1 MSNNK
6 PIIAITHGDINGISY
21 EVILKTLAEPR
32 VYEEFTPVIYGSS
45 KAAGFYKKL
54 LDIQGINLNVINSID
69 DINTRKIN
77 MISCADEDLKVE
89 VGYATPE
96 AGKAALQAL
105 KLAVIDLKNAKI
117 DALVTA
123 PINKKSMQHDNFNF
137 PGHTEYLES
146 EFGTG
151 KPALMLMINDIMR
164 VAVVTGH
171 IPLNEVSAKLSTE
184 IIIEKLQTFN
194 EALKK
199 DFNVIRPRIAILG
212 LNPHAGEEGMLG
224 EEEEKIISPAIQKA
238 NEAGMICTGPYA
250 ADGFFGS
257 GHFNKFDGVLA
268 MYHDQ
273 GLIPF
278 KTASME
284 SGVNYTAGLSIIRT
298 SPAHGT
304 AYSIAGQ
311 NKASEESFR
320 QALFMAYDALIT
332 RRRNLELAANPLKV
346 EEKKGSRIA

>member
-1 MSNNK
+1 MLNDK
-6 PIIAITHGDINGISY
+6 PVIAITHGDINGISY

-45 KAAGFYKKL
+45 KVAGFYRKL
-54 LDIQGINLNVINSID
+54 LDIQGINLNVVNSID
-69 DINTRKIN
+69 EINPRKIN
-77 MISCADEDLKVE
+77 IISCTDEELKVE
-89 VGYATPE
+89 VGVASAE

-105 KLAVIDLKNAKI
+105 KLAANDLKQGKA

-123 PINKKSMQHDNFNF
+123 PINKKSIQHESFAF
-137 PGHTEYLES
+137 PGHTEFLES
-146 EFGTG
+146 EFGTE

-171 IPLNEVSAKLSTE
+171 IPVSEIPAKLSTE
-184 IIIEKLQTFN
+184 LILDKLHTFN

-199 DFNVIRPRIAILG
+199 DFNVIRPRIALLG

-224 EEEEKIISPAIQKA
+224 DEEERIIRPAIEKA
-238 NEAGMICTGPYA
+238 NEAGMICTGPYP

-257 GHFNKFDGVLA
+257 GYFNKFDGVLA

-278 KTASME
+278 KTVSME
-284 SGVNYTAGLSIIRT
+284 TGVNYTAGLSIIRT

-320 QALFMAYDALIT
+320 QALFMAYDALIA
-332 RRRNLELAANPLKV
+332 RRQNIALAANPLKV
-346 EEKKGSRIA
+346 EEKRGSRIA